1 MTSPIKNPDVI
12 LSVDDLSVEFLSKG
26 QTVRAVDHVSFELLK
41 RETLGI
47 VGESGSGKSVTALS
61 VMRLIR
67 TPPGEIKSGTITYR
81 PEEGETYDLLSA
93 DGKVLRNLR
102 GNRISMIFQEP
113 MTSLNP
119 VYTCGD
125 QVREAVML
133 HQHLPAGEA
142 REKTLKLFH
151 EVQLANPEKIFRSY
165 PHEIS
170 GGQKQRVM
178 IAMAMSCEPDI
189 LIADEPTTAL
199 DVTVQAGILKI
210 MERLREEYD
219 MSVIFITHD
228 LGVIGEIADRVLVMY
243 KGKIVEQGSIFEI
256 FANPKHPYTKGLIAC
271 RPRLNV
277 RLKRLPMVS
286 DFIRESE
293 EGTLTV
299 SPQYNSVGQAILFN
313 AEPTD
318 EVVRK
323 RLKVIGGGPL
333 LEVRNLKTWFYGSSR
348 FGSKDRTITRAVD
361 DVSFVVYPGET
372 LGLVGE
378 SGCGKTTLGRSILRL
393 TEPLSGEIY
402 FEGNAVHDMN
412 KRELR
417 ELRKKMQII
426 FQDPYAS
433 LNPRLTIGQA
443 IMEPMTAAGMYAGKG
458 ERKKRAREL
467 MDKVGLDPKYFNRYP
482 HEFSGGQRQRAS
494 IARALAPNPRF
505 IICDESVSALDVS
518 VQAQV
523 LNLLNDLKAE
533 FDFTYIFI
541 SHDLS
546 VVKFMADRILVM
558 LNGKLIEMGFPDAL
572 FERPKEEYT
581 RKLINAIP
589 RGEISDIRKAQL
601 RRRLVAARKSL
612 FS

>member
-1 MTSPIKNPDVI
+1 MSTHIKNPDVI
-12 LSVDDLSVEFLSKG
+12 LSVDDLRVDFVSKG
-26 QTVRAVDHVSFELLK
+26 QVVKAVDGISFELLK
-41 RETLGI
+41 GETLGI

-61 VMRLIR
+61 VMRLIPS
-67 TPPGEIKSGTITYR
+67 PPGKITNGKIFYR
-81 PEEGETYDLLSA
+81 PAGGETSNLLTI
-93 DGKVLRNLR
+93 GKEALRNIR
-102 GNRISMIFQEP
+102 GNKISMIFQEP

-125 QVREAVML
+125 QVKETIML
-133 HQHLPAGEA
+133 HQRLRSAEA

-151 EVQLANPEKIFRSY
+151 EVQLSQPEKIFRSF

-219 MSVIFITHD
+219 TSVIFITHD
-228 LGVIGEIADRVLVMY
+228 LGVIAEIADRVLVMY

-256 FANPKHPYTKGLIAC
+256 FANPQHPYTKGLIAC
-271 RPRLNV
+271 RPRLNIQ
-277 RLKRLPMVS
+277 LKRLPMVS
-286 DFIRESE
+286 DFIRETK
-293 EGTLTV
+293 EGTFTEA
-299 SPQYNSVGQAILFN
+299 PQYNSVGQAILFN
-313 AEPTD
+313 AKSTD
-318 EVVRK
+318 EVVRR
-323 RLKVIGGGPL
+323 RLKVIQSGPL
-333 LEVRNLKTWFYGSSR
+333 LEVRHLKTWFYSPER
-348 FGSKDRTITRAVD
+348 FGRGRKAVTKAVD

-372 LGLVGE
+372 VGLVGE

-402 FEGNAVHDMN
+402 FEGRPVHSMN
-412 KRELR
+412 KSALR
-417 ELRKKMQII
+417 KLRKKMQII

-443 IMEPMTAAGMYAGKG
+443 IMEPMTTTGMYSGKK
-458 ERKKRAREL
+458 ERKNRVEEL
-467 MDKVGLDPKYFNRYP
+467 MEKVGLDKKYINRYP

-494 IARALAPNPRF
+494 IARALALQPRF

-558 LNGKLIEMGFPDAL
+558 YHGKLVEMGFPDAL
-572 FERPKEEYT
+572 FDRPKEEYT

-601 RRRLVAARKSL
+601 RRRLVYAKKSL
-612 FS
+612 FP

>member
-1 MTSPIKNPDVI
+1 
-12 LSVDDLSVEFLSKG
+12 
-26 QTVRAVDHVSFELLK
+26 
-41 RETLGI
+41 
-47 VGESGSGKSVTALS
+47 
-61 VMRLIR
+61 
-67 TPPGEIKSGTITYR
+67 
-81 PEEGETYDLLSA
+81 
-93 DGKVLRNLR
+93 
-102 GNRISMIFQEP
+102 
-113 MTSLNP
+113 
-119 VYTCGD
+119 
-125 QVREAVML
+125 
-133 HQHLPAGEA
+133 
-142 REKTLKLFH
+142 
-151 EVQLANPEKIFRSY
+151 
-165 PHEIS
+165 
-170 GGQKQRVM
+170 
-178 IAMAMSCEPDI
+178 
-189 LIADEPTTAL
+189 
-199 DVTVQAGILKI
+199 VTVQAGILNI

-228 LGVIGEIADRVLVMY
+228 LGVIAEIADRVLVMY

-277 RLKRLPMVS
+277 QLKRLPMIS

-293 EGTLTV
+293 EGKITEA
-299 SPQYNSVGQAILFN
+299 PQYNSVGQAILFN
-313 AEPTD
+313 AELTD
-318 EVVRK
+318 EVVEK
-323 RLKVIGGGPL
+323 RLKVIRGGPL
-333 LEVRNLKTWFYGSSR
+333 LEVKNLRTWFYDTAR
-348 FGSKDRTITRAVD
+348 FRRGQKTVTKAVD

-372 LGLVGE
+372 VGLVGE

-402 FEGNAVHDMN
+402 FEGAPVHSMN
-412 KRELR
+412 KKALRKLR
-417 ELRKKMQII
+417 EKMQII

-443 IMEPMTAAGMYAGKG
+443 IMEPMTATGMYSGKKA
-458 ERKKRAREL
+458 RKKRVEEL
-467 MDKVGLDPKYFNRYP
+467 MEKVGLDIKYVNRYP

-494 IARALAPNPRF
+494 IARALALQPRF

-541 SHDLS
+541 SHDLA

-558 LNGKLIEMGFPDAL
+558 NNGKLVEMGFPDAL

-601 RRRLVAARKSL
+601 RRRIVYAKKS
-612 FS
+612 FRDN